1 MIYATHACML
11 IGCRLVLPIRCHAR
25 VQVKG
30 TLIDEFG
37 EPIWIECREEVRTL
51 LEQLMDPLS
60 PVPGRGN
67 PHMSSELIMERATLL
82 AAASMPY
89 NKVRTALIEEFTE
102 EIWERA
108 KTKIKLLIK
117 QRVADSEPKIPRKPS
132 RSFPSAQE
140 AREFA
145 FKCIKDAYLGA
156 AKPPT
161 YLSIKDRLEKEI
173 GVEYWAVIRT
183 DIEHLLRVIC
193 RADQPLP
200 PVAPM
205 LPATVEE

>member
-1 MIYATHACML
+1 M
-11 IGCRLVLPIRCHAR
+11 AR
-25 VQVKG
+25 TRELAGDGMRMTYMKVKG
-30 TLIDEFG
+30 TLIEEFG
-37 EPIWIECREEVRTL
+37 EPLWVECREDVRTL

-67 PHMSSELIMERATLL
+67 PGMSSELILERAALL
-82 AAASMPY
+82 AAASMSY
-89 NKVRTALIEEFTE
+89 NNIRTALIEEFTE
-102 EIWERA
+102 EVWERA
-108 KTKIKLLIK
+108 KTKIKLMIR
-117 QRVADSEPKIPRKPS
+117 QAADKLQSQPPRTPS

-161 YLSIKDRLEKEI
+161 YISIKDRLEREI
-173 GVEYWAVIRT
+173 GVGYWSQIRT

-200 PVAPM
+200 PVSPM
-205 LPATVEE
+205 LPTTVEE